1 MSLLTF
7 LRDCFAKPRPV
18 VMRERSVLCAH
29 AGGLHRMAYSE
40 WGDPAN
46 PKVLICVHG
55 LTRTGR
61 DFDFLA
67 RALANDYRV
76 ICPDVAG
83 RGRSEWLP
91 DKAMYGFPQYVADMV
106 TLLARVDA
114 ESVHWLGTSMGGLIG
129 MFLASMDKSPISRLV
144 LNDVGPLITA
154 ESLRRIAEYVGNAP
168 RFPSY
173 AAAEAF
179 VRMVSAPFGRL
190 NDAQWRH
197 LTEHCVRQAADGQ
210 WEMIYDPGIAEPFKV
225 AFMLTAVDLWP
236 VYDAIRCPTLVIRGA
251 ESDLLTRETWQSM
264 GQRGPRASLAEIA
277 EVGHAPVLFDAD
289 QIAVVHNFLLD

>member
-114 ESVHWLGTSMGGLIG
+114 ESVDWLGTSMGGLIG

>member
-40 WGDPAN
+40 WGDPDN

-179 VRMVSAPFGRL
+179 VRLVSAPFGRL

-210 WEMIYDPGIAEPFKV
+210 WEMVYDPGIAEPFKV

-251 ESDLLTRETWQSM
+251 ESDLLTRDTWQSM